1 MRTRAADVRYFTAYL
16 TRLWSQLLGGQVIV
30 TPPSRRCAL
39 RGDRLRDSGGGEA
52 EGKKRAHQR
61 TRRGACLGL
70 GLERC
75 ERGDLGFESGELG

>member
-1 MRTRAADVRYFTAYL
+1 
-16 TRLWSQLLGGQVIV
+16 V

-39 RGDRLRDSGGGEA
+39 RGDRSRDSGGGEA

-75 ERGDLGFESGELG
+75 ERGDLGFESGELGFRVGELDEDVHPIDDEG